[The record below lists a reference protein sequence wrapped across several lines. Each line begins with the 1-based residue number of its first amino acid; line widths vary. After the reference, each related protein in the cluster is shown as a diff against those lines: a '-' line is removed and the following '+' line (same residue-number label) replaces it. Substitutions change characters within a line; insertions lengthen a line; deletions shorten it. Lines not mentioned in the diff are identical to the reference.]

1 MSNELNPIE
10 LIKGFLMKCKNL
22 EVWQKSS
29 KICSEIYIYFK
40 ECNDYGFKDQITR
53 SSLSV
58 PSNIA
63 EGIERNSD
71 KDTIRFLDISKA
83 SIAEVQTQIYI
94 GMKISYVDLK
104 IGNYWINE
112 YDEISK
118 MISGL
123 MKYYKSSLVQSS

>member
-1 MSNELNPIE
+1 
-10 LIKGFLMKCKNL
+10 MKCKNL

-29 KICSEIYIYFK
+29 KICSEIYLHFK
-40 ECNDYGFKDQITR
+40 DFNDYGFKDQITR

-71 KDTIRFLDISKA
+71 KDTLRFLDIAKA

-94 GMKISYVDLK
+94 GMKISYIDLK
-104 IGNYWINE
+104 IGNCWINE

-118 MISGL
+118 MISAL
-123 MKYYKSSLVQSS
+123 MRYYKSSIVQSS

>member
-1 MSNELNPIE
+1 L
-10 LIKGFLMKCKNL
+10 KCKNL

-29 KICSEIYIYFK
+29 KICSEVYLYFK
-40 ECNDYGFKDQITR
+40 DFCDFGFKDQITR

-63 EGIERNSD
+63 EGIERESD
-71 KDTIRFLDISKA
+71 KDTIRFLDFSKS

-94 GMKISYVDLK
+94 GMKIEYIDSNT
-104 IGNYWINE
+104 GNRWIKE

-118 MISGL
+118 MLSGL
-123 MKYYKSSLVQSS
+123 MRTIKNR

>member
-1 MSNELNPIE
+1 
-10 LIKGFLMKCKNL
+10 MKCKDL

-40 ECNDYGFKDQITR
+40 TCNDYSFKDQITR

-58 PSNIA
+58 PSNIS
-63 EGIERNSD
+63 EGIERSSD
-71 KDTIRFLDISKA
+71 KDTLRFLDISKA

-94 GMKISYVDLK
+94 GMKINYIDLK
-104 IGNYWINE
+104 MGNLWINE

-123 MKYYKSSLVQSS
+123 IKYYRNL